1 VINLVI
7 DGRPREFRL
16 TRINDAWSRAMEA
29 QRCEGAVYAPPLPGL
44 KPPAFEPPPVY
55 GRAILELM
63 DLPMLRDDD
72 VGFAPYVGAS
82 AMPFVGVTL
91 LDSATGV
98 DYALDTVLPVRATIG
113 ETVFD
118 FWSGPT
124 AYFDIVNTLR
134 VKLYSGELASLDEA
148 TILSGRAN
156 ALAIRNADGDW
167 EILQFCNAA
176 LVDAGVYDLTKLL
189 RGRLGTEHAMRNPV
203 AAGARIVVLD
213 GVIAQIQAALAERGV
228 TRFYKWGPS
237 SLDPSDVAW
246 QQGTFTARCVGLMP
260 WSPVHVAGV
269 RNGAGDLAIT
279 WIRRTRFGGDWA
291 DGADVPLNEESE
303 RYEVDIL
310 DGANVARTIATT
322 FPAATYSAA
331 QQTANFGSP
340 QPSIAVRVYQLS
352 ATVGRGRPAAATL

>member
-1 VINLVI
+1 MNAFAFDAAESEGVIRFVPRGRAAVAEFDADDCMLPDQGDILKLARAQETDPPDIVSVTFIDGSGNYEQGTVSASRIAGYSERKTDVTVPLVMDEIQAQAIADRALAEAWIGRETAKCALPPDRIDLDAGDVINLVI

-44 KPPAFEPPPVY
+44 KPPAFDPPPVY

-82 AMPFVGVTL
+82 AMPFIGVTL

-134 VKLYSGELASLDEA
+134 VKL
-148 TILSGRAN
+148 
-156 ALAIRNADGDW
+156 
-167 EILQFCNAA
+167 
-176 LVDAGVYDLTKLL
+176 
-189 RGRLGTEHAMRNPV
+189 
-203 AAGARIVVLD
+203 
-213 GVIAQIQAALAERGV
+213 
-228 TRFYKWGPS
+228 
-237 SLDPSDVAW
+237 
-246 QQGTFTARCVGLMP
+246 
-260 WSPVHVAGV
+260 
-269 RNGAGDLAIT
+269 
-279 WIRRTRFGGDWA
+279 
-291 DGADVPLNEESE
+291 
-303 RYEVDIL
+303 
-310 DGANVARTIATT
+310 
-322 FPAATYSAA
+322 
-331 QQTANFGSP
+331 
-340 QPSIAVRVYQLS
+340 
-352 ATVGRGRPAAATL
+352 